1 MAKQLFQM
9 LLLGAIALPAAAAT
23 DLSVAGRG
31 ATLEQAVSA
40 PHASSY
46 RLLILGK
53 ELQRIKASEAGED
66 VRAAL
71 DYARRSGAVV
81 FVCEKD
87 LKTQH
92 LHPADLLPGV
102 VSVDAPDV
110 WENGAPSEADRTLR
124 SICS

>member
-1 MAKQLFQM
+1 MAKHLFQM
-9 LLLGAIALPAAAAT
+9 FLLGAIAVPAAASE
-23 DLSVAGRG
+23 LCIAGRG

-53 ELQRIKASEAGED
+53 ELQRIKASEAEED
-66 VRAAL
+66 VRALL
-71 DYARRSGAVV
+71 DRVRRAGGVV
-81 FVCEKD
+81 FACEKD
-87 LKTQH
+87 LQTRH
-92 LHPADLLPGV
+92 LRPADLLPGV
-102 VSVDAPDV
+102 LAVDASDV